1 MSSASDAESSPPS
14 PIPSPQRAKDPP
26 EMTVATSLPFVNHP
40 RNPPHTPVADLLPTA
55 PLNGIPPVPALRTA
69 PLDDDASHSQH
80 DAPQTQEWST
90 STSKDT
96 RKTRTG
102 MAYLHKGL
110 SAPKEL
116 FLDSNEA
123 ADSHEEDDVYLV
135 GKIMSVPCKGVT
147 DVFKILWDKSSLPLS
162 MANVKLRHTVDK
174 SDTNLVA
181 ILKIARCKFDAE
193 YPDGRL
199 PSSLKLK
206 IGSLTGPFLRK
217 V

>member
-40 RNPPHTPVADLLPTA
+40 RNPPHPPVAALEPTA

-123 ADSHEEDDVYLV
+123 ADSHEEDDDYLV
-135 GKIMSVPCKGVT
+135 GKIMSVPRKGVT
-147 DVFKILWDKSSLPLS
+147 DEFTIPWDKSSLPPS
-162 MANVKLRHTVDK
+162 MANMKL
-174 SDTNLVA
+174 
-181 ILKIARCKFDAE
+181 
-193 YPDGRL
+193 
-199 PSSLKLK
+199 
-206 IGSLTGPFLRK
+206 
-217 V
+217 